1 MTAFFDFVRRFHG
14 LRLALIGW
22 RSLFVG
28 FTLLLWLAIAPQT
41 LAATAATA
49 PESTASGAVLFTENC
64 AACHAGGGNI
74 IRRGKNLKQ
83 RAMRRNGYEDVG
95 AIASIVTQGKG
106 IMPAYADRLS
116 AEEISAIAQYVH
128 EQSES
133 GW

>member
-1 MTAFFDFVRRFHG
+1 M
-14 LRLALIGW
+14 
-22 RSLFVG
+22 
-28 FTLLLWLAIAPQT
+28 WLAIAPQT